1 MSDDLIRKSQAI
13 YSYSTG
19 AIINLSSSSVMN
31 LAVNKWR
38 GKVIHDRR
46 LEELFGVEK
55 FIEPPEFDPEDEGYG
70 SYISVRRFPN
80 SYSCIK
86 CGRISF
92 LEELNSYHRLFP
104 KQSIDLDQKYFCPIC
119 YWKSLE
125 EKRKGDKPILTPT
138 RFIITTAFG
147 HIDDFPWDWFVHRS
161 ESKREFRRKGSNPCY
176 YKKDKDKPEYE
187 NKDGFHLRLNKPKGA
202 ALAALSVE
210 CLRCG
215 AIESLK
221 DIFTDSVFNN
231 YQENDKYLDYIEYKM
246 PKPWMG
252 KDKEYQYNITSG
264 LKKPEDTDELKDFYQ
279 RLGPRTLQRG
289 ASNAHFPVTHTGI
302 SIPSPVDVFTDE
314 QKRKIYT
321 HAKFAI
327 KLGALPEHFVDE
339 EFVETIEHD
348 IEMTGITVEQLVK
361 VLNEKEL
368 SVEVNN
374 YKDKEYA
381 HLKGENEYD
390 ETSEFYFENKVH
402 KASEYYGLPFITQ
415 VSVVSKLR
423 LLNILR
429 GFTRLRPLAIEEVKF
444 HNDIQTLNQRLHTE
458 YSRINDVRMYPE
470 NSKWLPAVEIRG
482 EGIFIE
488 FNDSHIQKWT
498 ESDKAINER
507 ITTIRENYKS
517 NLSKFDPFIE
527 EEAFSF
533 ITPKYV
539 LLHTISHLLIEE
551 IARSS
556 GYINASMAEII
567 YADDDMSGILIYTSS
582 SDAEGT
588 LGGLSLKGKPSHLES
603 IFKNALEKSK
613 WCSSDPICIESSSGQ
628 GFMGVNLAACH
639 SCAMLPETSCETM
652 NRFLDRALLHGTLD
666 KPSIGFLNYISNHF
680 I

>member
-31 LAVNKWR
+31 LAVKDWN
-38 GKVIHDRR
+38 GKIIHDRR
-46 LEELFGVEK
+46 LQELFGVEK
-55 FIEPPEFDPEDEGYG
+55 FIEPPEFDPENERLG
-70 SYISVRRFPN
+70 SHISVRRFPN
-80 SYSCIK
+80 SFSCIK

-92 LEELNSYHRLFP
+92 LEELESYHSLYHE
-104 KQSIDLDQKYFCPIC
+104 QSVNLDLKYFCPIC

-125 EKRKGDKPILTPT
+125 EKRRADKPILTPT

-147 HIDDFPWDWFVHRS
+147 HIDDFPWDWFVHRDQ
-161 ESKREFRRKGSNPCY
+161 SKRDFRRKGNSPCY
-176 YKKDKDKPEYE
+176 NKKDNDKPEYE
-187 NKDGFHLRLNKPKGA
+187 NKEGFHLRLNRPKGA
-202 ALAALSVE
+202 SLSALSVE

-221 DIFTDSVFNN
+221 DIFTNSVFNN
-231 YQENDKYLDYIEYKM
+231 YQNNDKYLDYIDYKM
-246 PKPWMG
+246 PKPWMAT
-252 KDKEYQYNITSG
+252 EYQYNITAG
-264 LKKPEDTDELKDFYQ
+264 LKKPDSTDELKDFYQ

-289 ASNAHFPVTHTGI
+289 ASNVHFPVTHTGI
-302 SIPSPVDVFTDE
+302 SIPSPIDVFTDE
-314 QKRKIYT
+314 QKRKIYSP
-321 HAKFAI
+321 AKFAL
-327 KLGALPEHFVDE
+327 KTGALPEDIVDE
-339 EFVETIEHD
+339 EFVETIEQE
-348 IEMTGITVEQLVK
+348 IGMTGLTVEQLVK
-361 VLNEKEL
+361 VLNEKET
-368 SVEVNN
+368 SDEVHN

-381 HLKGENEYD
+381 HLKGQSEYD
-390 ETSEFYFENKVH
+390 KTSDFFFENKVH
-402 KASEYYGLPFITQ
+402 NASEYDGLPFVNQ

-470 NSKWLPAVEIRG
+470 NSNWLPAVEIRG

-488 FNDSHIQKWT
+488 FDDFHIQKWIK
-498 ESDKAINER
+498 SDHAINER
-507 ITTIRENYKS
+507 VTTIRENYKN
-517 NLSKFDPFIE
+517 NLSNFDPFIE

-556 GYINASMAEII
+556 GYVNASMAEII

-588 LGGLSLKGKPSHLES
+588 LGGLSLKGKPSHLEP

-666 KPSIGFLNYISNHF
+666 NPSIGFFNFNGNIQV
-680 I
+680 